1 MPCLHAA
8 IQACA
13 PARVGVAADLLHTAQ
28 RKRGAPAATIGTHM
42 STPEITTILGQGSSF
57 EGKLTFEGA
66 VRIDGVFKGEIRTQG
81 TLIVGETADVRAEIE
96 GAHVVVHGS
105 VRGDIRAQEGVEL
118 RTPARVR
125 GNIASPS
132 LEIEKGARFD
142 GHCVMDEDAPADET
156 SDDPV
161 PSGADPEPA
170 AED

>member
-1 MPCLHAA
+1 
-8 IQACA
+8 
-13 PARVGVAADLLHTAQ
+13 
-28 RKRGAPAATIGTHM
+28 M

-66 VRIDGVFKGEIRTQG
+66 VRIDGAFKGEIRTQG

-96 GAHVVVHGS
+96 GAQVVVHGS
-105 VRGDIRAQEGVEL
+105 VRGDIRALEAVEL

-132 LEIEKGARFD
+132 VEIEKGARFD
-142 GHCVMDEDAPADET
+142 GNCTMDDDAPTEEPAGEPVANDADSE
-156 SDDPV
+156 V
-161 PSGADPEPA
+161 A

>member
-1 MPCLHAA
+1 
-8 IQACA
+8 
-13 PARVGVAADLLHTAQ
+13 
-28 RKRGAPAATIGTHM
+28 M
-42 STPEITTILGQGSSF
+42 STPEITTILGQGSCF

-66 VRIDGVFKGEIRTQG
+66 VRIDGAFTGEIRTLG

-105 VRGDIRAQEGVEL
+105 VRGDIRALEGVEL

-142 GHCVMDEDAPADET
+142 GSCIMDEDAPPEEAPPEDAPPEDATDAPVANEADT
-156 SDDPV
+156 
-161 PSGADPEPA
+161 EPA